1 MPLNSLA
8 NDESQTRSSFK
19 SVPFTME
26 KESWISLINRK
37 EADFEL
43 KGIGGIGCKCNVSGK
58 TASTSQ
64 FSGRCQNVC
73 SLLYIYHRL
82 QSCAGALQDECFDPA
97 YTQRIFKE
105 LLVGMRHM

>member
-1 MPLNSLA
+1 MMKAKLGHVS
-8 NDESQTRSSFK
+8 SQ
-19 SVPFTME
+19 VPFTME
-26 KESWISLINRK
+26 KETWISLINRI

-43 KGIGGIGCKCNVSGK
+43 KGIGVGGIGCKCNVSGK

-97 YTQRIFKE
+97 YTQRIIKE
-105 LLVGMRHM
+105 LVGMRHM